1 MSSKKF
7 TEKQLL
13 EGLTLNNA
21 HHDLL
26 AKSRMDSD
34 CSPFAG
40 REGVSDDFI
49 ANRVDVFD
57 EPSLSLVSP
66 DTFVSELKL
75 ALDNLPD
82 GDIELCDLANEI
94 GRVIANLNSP
104 HKALLREV
112 ILGVE
117 HGFELINKERG
128 VLNE

>member
-1 MSSKKF
+1 MVNP
-7 TEKQLL
+7 
-13 EGLTLNNA
+13 G
-21 HHDLL
+21 
-26 AKSRMDSD
+26 
-34 CSPFAG
+34 
-40 REGVSDDFI
+40 
-49 ANRVDVFD
+49 
-57 EPSLSLVSP
+57 
-66 DTFVSELKL
+66 TFVSELKL

-128 VLNE
+128 VLNEQA